1 MMNIVVFSTLNN
13 LWLWPTRHT
22 WRFCRRS
29 MEKAATDDHPISGA
43 AQGTKGVMLAAV
55 YSAGWSDV
63 SRKLNTSSRRPGW
76 SSGHSGRDV
85 LLCQST
91 GLLRK
96 SERQRL
102 RLAQDGCMCG
112 ADAWCI
118 TYRANA

>member
-1 MMNIVVFSTLNN
+1 
-13 LWLWPTRHT
+13 
-22 WRFCRRS
+22 

-85 LLCQST
+85 LLCHSPQDCC
-91 GLLRK
+91 GHLRDK
-96 SERQRL
+96 GL
-102 RLAQDGCMCG
+102 RLAQGACTCG
-112 ADAWCI
+112 ANACCI
-118 TYRANA
+118 TYGANA